1 MIPNDSY
8 MLLLNRQ
15 RLPMICC
22 FVEIVKWLQKGM
34 LKTSYAFLRS
44 VIKMEVIKVLD
55 SLIRQ
60 SIRYL
65 LCSCCVLSPHFAN
78 ALIVCI
84 HSIDKRTK
92 IMPVKLL
99 LLASIRPGLFYDI
112 LILI

>member
-22 FVEIVKWLQKGM
+22 FDKIVKCLQKGM
-34 LKTSYAFLRS
+34 LKQAMLYLRS
-44 VIKMEVIKVLD
+44 VLKMEVIKVLD

-65 LCSCCVLSPHFAN
+65 L
-78 ALIVCI
+78 
-84 HSIDKRTK
+84 
-92 IMPVKLL
+92 
-99 LLASIRPGLFYDI
+99 
-112 LILI
+112 